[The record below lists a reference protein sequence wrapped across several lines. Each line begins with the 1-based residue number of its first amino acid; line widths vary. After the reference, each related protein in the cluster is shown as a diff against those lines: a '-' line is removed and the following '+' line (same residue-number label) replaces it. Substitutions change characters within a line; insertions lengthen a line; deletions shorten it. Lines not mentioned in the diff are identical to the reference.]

1 MHLEQQIKTNRE
13 KYRLTQDDLAKRL
26 NSNHQAVSK

>member
-13 KYRLTQDDLAKRL
+13 KHHLTQDDLAKSL
-26 NSNHQAVSK
+26 NSSHQAVSK